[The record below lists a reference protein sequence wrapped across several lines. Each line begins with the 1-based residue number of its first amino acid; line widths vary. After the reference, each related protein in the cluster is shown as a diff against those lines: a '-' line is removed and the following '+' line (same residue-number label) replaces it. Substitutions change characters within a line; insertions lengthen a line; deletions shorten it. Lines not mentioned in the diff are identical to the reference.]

1 MNRLILSKRRGISEI
16 IGTLMLLAITTIG
29 SFFLANLVQGSGFGS
44 VDPSATQPVSP
55 VYSIRLTG
63 YDTRDSA
70 NLSGI
75 SSLDNKFD
83 QRLCTKSCAGFAN
96 NVPNTS
102 GTDFITVQIKNISTT
117 PVYIKNLQI
126 NGVTHILDEQTA
138 GKSFDAGTD
147 DFSGKYPMNGK
158 FSIVSSGGLVQKSD
172 NQLSDDE
179 EVTLIVKLS
188 KDISS
193 DISLSKPIQVLVNF
207 GSVRSAEFVI
217 LSGETR

>member
-1 MNRLILSKRRGISEI
+1 MSRLVLSKRRGISEI

-29 SFFLANLVQGSGFGS
+29 SFFLASIVQGSGFGS

-63 YDTRDSA
+63 YDTRDSV

-75 SSLDNKFD
+75 LSLDNKFD
-83 QRLCTKSCAGFAN
+83 QRLCAKSCAGFAN
-96 NVPNTS
+96 NVPNTG
-102 GTDFITVQIKNISTT
+102 GTDFIIVQIKNISTA

-126 NGVTHILDEQTA
+126 NGVTHVMDSQTA
-138 GKSFDAGTD
+138 GKSFDAGAD

-158 FSIVSSGGLVQKSD
+158 FSIISSGGLVQKSD
-172 NQLSDDE
+172 DQLSDDE

-188 KDISS
+188 KDAS
-193 DISLSKPIQVLVNF
+193 DISLSKPIQVMVNF